1 MYKAKIMNTFYI
13 HHHEYISCTLYDPMS
28 NVCEHMSSVVLKA
41 LFSSQ
46 TRVKLLST
54 FLLHPER
61 EYFIRELTRLLGEQ
75 INSIR
80 RELENLRRIGL
91 VKARHKNRKKY
102 YRIDPEFSLFQELR
116 GIFAKE
122 IQAES
127 PFIASLRKL
136 PGAELVL
143 LAGTFTGTES
153 KVDLLVVGNV
163 KKELVE
169 ALLMHDNQMKH
180 VKYSIF
186 SQADF
191 LYRLSLKDRFILEIL
206 NDPRHLIVLN
216 SLEKQIDEA
225 RGRK

>member
-1 MYKAKIMNTFYI
+1 MFVN
-13 HHHEYISCTLYDPMS
+13 
-28 NVCEHMSSVVLKA
+28 MSSVVLKA

-54 FLLHPER
+54 FLLHPEQ

-102 YRIDPEFSLFQELR
+102 YRTDNEFPLFADLR
-116 GIFAKE
+116 NIFSKE

-127 PFIASLRKL
+127 PVVANLKKL
-136 PGAELVL
+136 HQVELVL

-153 KVDLLVVGNV
+153 KVDLLIVGTV
-163 KKELVE
+163 KKEILE
-169 ALLMHDNQMKH
+169 ALLLQDQSLKN

-186 SQADF
+186 SEADF

-206 NDPRHLIVLN
+206 NDPRNLIVLN
-216 SLEKQIDEA
+216 TMQKQIDEA
-225 RGRK
+225 RGKR